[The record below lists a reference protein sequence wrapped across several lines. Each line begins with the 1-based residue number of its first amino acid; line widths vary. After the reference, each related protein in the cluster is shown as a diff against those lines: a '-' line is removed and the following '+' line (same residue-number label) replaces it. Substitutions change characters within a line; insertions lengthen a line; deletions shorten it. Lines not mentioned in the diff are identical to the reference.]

1 MNARIVRHALLIALA
16 IGPLPAI
23 AATPPPP
30 SSGAPAP
37 ALAAAT
43 TWPREVKLSSAGIL
57 IYQPQVNSWT
67 DNRIDFRCA
76 MAILPKGATREDFG
90 VVFATARTR
99 VDKTTRRVVLDD
111 LKITKSDFPTLP
123 DHGAAYLAE
132 LQKRFAQ
139 GVRTVSLDQLKQSP
153 ALAATSAPAAA
164 VQSNVPKVIVSNS
177 PAILVPIDGP
187 PVLRPVPGVAG
198 FQRVINTKALILQ
211 RAVEKD
217 FFIHV
222 FDGWM
227 TAPAIQGPWSPVFI
241 APSGINPAA
250 TKVSAARVVDMLD
263 GGPAANPKPSLAAG
277 APAIYTTQV
286 PTELIVFNGT
296 PDFVPIVGTALLWAS
311 NTTSDVLRDSTSN
324 DYYVLLAGRWFR
336 ASALNGQWTSV
347 ASNALP
353 PDFAKIPPAS
363 LAGAVL
369 MTVAGTPQAQQ
380 ALNENSIAQTAQ
392 VPRRNG
398 PKFAPKFDGAPQYGP
413 IAGTSLKYVINAS
426 APVIQVSTDAYYA
439 VRAGVWFT
447 ATQVTG
453 PWTVATSVPEAI
465 YSIPPSSPIYFVTFV
480 RIYEVTPDV
489 VHEGY
494 TPGYLGTT
502 VSPWGTVVYG
512 TGYSYMSWIGNAWYP
527 APSTYGVA
535 AAPVYNQGAGYTYAF
550 AVGLATPAWTAALPE
565 RRVFFTRLLGRLPVL
580 RNRGDQCLS
589 PAQQRGQRQR
599 AQRERQQCGS
609 CPDDRRRVARLR
621 PDACQPRRQPSWYGT
636 RQRRI
641 RIRRRPFRTVGAVAA
656 VFAAQRLLRR
666 PRRQPLS
673 PGQRRLAAAI
683 GRKLGQCIER
693 HDLGR
698 SGSQRAQQ
706 QQYPTRGGQL
716 RHEQHR
722 PLQRCAEHRLE
733 RAGPGRWRLQP
744 DARRQRRHQFAV
756 LQLLERRAGQ
766 RRGHVVERRIHLF
779 RRQLVLRRLRLGR
792 ALSLTG
798 TKLFRSRPRAGGN
811 GRRATRRCPEPGP
824 GFPRRPICR

>member
-16 IGPLPAI
+16 VGLLPAH
-23 AATPPPP
+23 AATPPAP
-30 SSGAPAP
+30 SGASAPAP
-37 ALAAAT
+37 AVAAP
-43 TWPREVKLSSAGIL
+43 WPREVKLTSAGIL
-57 IYQPQVNSWT
+57 IYQPQVSSWT
-67 DNRIDFRCA
+67 DNRIEFRCA
-76 MAILPKGATREDFG
+76 MAILPKGATREGFG

-139 GVRTVSLDQLKQSP
+139 GVHTVSLDQLKQSP

-187 PVLRPVPGVAG
+187 PVLRPIPGVAG

-222 FDGWM
+222 FGGWM
-227 TAPAIQGPWSPVFI
+227 TSAAIQGPWSPVFI
-241 APSGINPAA
+241 APSGINAAA
-250 TKVSAARVVDMLD
+250 TKISAARVVDMLD

-296 PDFVPIVGTALLWAS
+296 PDFVPVVGTSLLWAS

-324 DYYVLLAGRWFR
+324 DYYLLLAGRWFR

-353 PDFAKIPPAS
+353 PDFAKIPPGS
-363 LAGAVL
+363 LAGTVL

-398 PKFAPKFDGAPQYGP
+398 PTFAPKFDGAPQYGP

-426 APVIQVSTDAYYA
+426 APVIQVATDAYYA

-447 ATQVTG
+447 ASQVTG

-550 AVGLATPAWTAALPE
+550 AVGLATPAWTQPYLSGAYFSPGYWGGYPCCGTAATNVY
-565 RRVFFTRLLGRLPVL
+565 RRPSSAANANVRSANVNTAG
-580 RNRGDQCLS
+580 
-589 PAQQRGQRQR
+589 PAQMTAAGSRGYDQTPANLAGNPAATARANAVYASSGGPSAPSAQWQPYSLPNVYYADPDGNLYRQGSDGW
-599 AQRERQQCGS
+599 QQQSGGNWGS
-609 CPDDRRRVARLR
+609 ASSDTTWADQEANARNNNNT
-621 PDACQPRRQPSWYGT
+621 P
-636 RQRRI
+636 
-641 RIRRRPFRTVGAVAA
+641 
-656 VFAAQRLLRR
+656 
-666 PRRQPLS
+666 
-673 PGQRRLAAAI
+673 LAAASY
-683 GRKLGQCIER
+683 GMSNADRFTGAPNTGWNAQDRGDGGYSRTLGGSGGISSQYYNYWN
-693 HDLGR
+693 DVQDNAVAMWWNGGYTYTAGNWYYGGLGW
-698 SGSQRAQQ
+698 G
-706 QQYPTRGGQL
+706 
-716 RHEQHR
+716 
-722 PLQRCAEHRLE
+722 
-733 RAGPGRWRLQP
+733 
-744 DARRQRRHQFAV
+744 AR
-756 LQLLERRAGQ
+756 
-766 RRGHVVERRIHLF
+766 
-779 RRQLVLRRLRLGR
+779 
-792 ALSLTG
+792 
-798 TKLFRSRPRAGGN
+798 
-811 GRRATRRCPEPGP
+811 
-824 GFPRRPICR
+824 FP

>member
-1 MNARIVRHALLIALA
+1 MNSRIARHVLLIALVLA
-16 IGPLPAI
+16 TLPTI
-23 AATPPPP
+23 AATPTASPAAT
-30 SSGAPAP
+30 APAT
-37 ALAAAT
+37 AA
-43 TWPREVKLSSAGIL
+43 TWPREVKLSDAGIL

-76 MAILPKGATREDFG
+76 MAILPKGATREDYG

-139 GVRTVSLDQLKQSP
+139 GVRSISLDQLKQSP

-187 PVLRPVPGVAG
+187 PVLRPITGVAG
-198 FQRVINTKALILQ
+198 LQRVINTKALILQ

-227 TAPAIQGPWSPVFI
+227 TSGAIQGPWSPVFI
-241 APSGINPAA
+241 APSGINAAA
-250 TKVSAARVVDMLD
+250 TKVAAARVVDMLD

-277 APAIYTTQV
+277 APTIYTTQV
-286 PTELIVFNGT
+286 PTELIVFNGA
-296 PDFVPIVGTALLWAS
+296 PDFVPVVGTTLLWAS

-353 PDFAKIPPAS
+353 PDFAKIPPTS

-369 MTVAGTPQAQQ
+369 MTVAGTAQAQQ

-426 APVIQVSTDAYYA
+426 APVIQVATDAYFA

-447 ATQVTG
+447 AADVTG
-453 PWTVATSVPEAI
+453 PWTVATAVPESI

-480 RIYEVTPDV
+480 RIYEVTPDI

-512 TGYSYMSWIGNAWYP
+512 TGYSYMSWIGNVWYP

-535 AAPVYNQGAGYTYAF
+535 AEPVYNRAAGYTYAF
-550 AVGLATPAWTAALPE
+550 AVGLATPAWTQPY
-565 RRVFFTRLLGRLPVL
+565 
-580 RNRGDQCLS
+580 LS
-589 PAQQRGQRQR
+589 
-599 AQRERQQCGS
+599 
-609 CPDDRRRVARLR
+609 
-621 PDACQPRRQPSWYGT
+621 
-636 RQRRI
+636 
-641 RIRRRPFRTVGAVAA
+641 GAY
-656 VFAAQRLLRR
+656 F
-666 PRRQPLS
+666 S
-673 PGQRRLAAAI
+673 PG
-683 GRKLGQCIER
+683 
-693 HDLGR
+693 
-698 SGSQRAQQ
+698 
-706 QQYPTRGGQL
+706 YWGG
-716 RHEQHR
+716 
-722 PLQRCAEHRLE
+722 PPAS
-733 RAGPGRWRLQP
+733 A
-744 DARRQRRHQFAV
+744 
-756 LQLLERRAGQ
+756 
-766 RRGHVVERRIHLF
+766 
-779 RRQLVLRRLRLGR
+779 
-792 ALSLTG
+792 
-798 TKLFRSRPRAGGN
+798 
-811 GRRATRRCPEPGP
+811 
-824 GFPRRPICR
+824 

>member
-1 MNARIVRHALLIALA
+1 
-16 IGPLPAI
+16 
-23 AATPPPP
+23 
-30 SSGAPAP
+30 
-37 ALAAAT
+37 
-43 TWPREVKLSSAGIL
+43 
-57 IYQPQVNSWT
+57 
-67 DNRIDFRCA
+67 
-76 MAILPKGATREDFG
+76 
-90 VVFATARTR
+90 
-99 VDKTTRRVVLDD
+99 
-111 LKITKSDFPTLP
+111 
-123 DHGAAYLAE
+123 
-132 LQKRFAQ
+132 
-139 GVRTVSLDQLKQSP
+139 
-153 ALAATSAPAAA
+153 
-164 VQSNVPKVIVSNS
+164 
-177 PAILVPIDGP
+177 
-187 PVLRPVPGVAG
+187 
-198 FQRVINTKALILQ
+198 
-211 RAVEKD
+211 
-217 FFIHV
+217 
-222 FDGWM
+222 
-227 TAPAIQGPWSPVFI
+227 
-241 APSGINPAA
+241 
-250 TKVSAARVVDMLD
+250 MLD

-353 PDFAKIPPAS
+353 PDFAKIPPGS

-426 APVIQVSTDAYYA
+426 APVIQVATDAYYA

-480 RIYEVTPDV
+480 RIYDVTPDV

-550 AVGLATPAWTAALPE
+550 AVGLATPAWTQPYLSGAYFSPGYWGGYPCCGTAATNVY
-565 RRVFFTRLLGRLPVL
+565 RRPSSAANANVRSANVNSAGPVQMTGAGS
-580 RNRGDQCLS
+580 RGYDQT
-589 PAQQRGQRQR
+589 PANLAGNPAGTAR
-599 AQRERQQCGS
+599 ANAVYAS
-609 CPDDRRRVARLR
+609 V
-621 PDACQPRRQPSWYGT
+621 
-636 RQRRI
+636 
-641 RIRRRPFRTVGAVAA
+641 RRPFRTVGAVAA

-683 GRKLGQCIER
+683 GRQLGQRVER

-698 SGSQRAQQ
+698 SGGQRAQQ
-706 QQYPTRGGQL
+706 QQYAARGGQL
-716 RHEQHR
+716 RHEQRR
-722 PLQRCAEHRLE
+722 PLHRRAEHRLE
-733 RAGPGRWRLQP
+733 RAGPGRRRLQP
-744 DARRQRRHQFAV
+744 HARRQRRHQFGV

-779 RRQLVLRRLRLGR
+779 RRQLVLRRPGLGR
-792 ALSLTG
+792 PLSLTG
-798 TKLFRSRPRAGGN
+798 TGSSGHGCALAETGVAPFAAVQNLAQIFHGVPDVGESRVQRRDPEAQDVRRAEVADDASRDERLHDCVRAVRVRIADLAAAQPLLARSLQHETPAGTARVDERNEKFGQGQRLCAQCTRCRPATPLRAAYRRRIPARP
-811 GRRATRRCPEPGP
+811 GRRSAA
-824 GFPRRPICR
+824 CRT

>member
-1 MNARIVRHALLIALA
+1 MNSRIARHVLLIALVLA
-16 IGPLPAI
+16 TLPTI
-23 AATPPPP
+23 AATPTASPAAT
-30 SSGAPAP
+30 APAT
-37 ALAAAT
+37 AA
-43 TWPREVKLSSAGIL
+43 TWPREVKLSDAGIL

-76 MAILPKGATREDFG
+76 MAILPKGATREDYG

-139 GVRTVSLDQLKQSP
+139 GVRSISLDQLKQSP

-187 PVLRPVPGVAG
+187 PVLRPITGVAG
-198 FQRVINTKALILQ
+198 LQRVINTKALILQ

-227 TAPAIQGPWSPVFI
+227 TSGAIQGPWSPVFI
-241 APSGINPAA
+241 APSGINAAA
-250 TKVSAARVVDMLD
+250 TKVAAARVVDMLD

-277 APAIYTTQV
+277 APTIYTTQV
-286 PTELIVFNGT
+286 PTELIVFNGA
-296 PDFVPIVGTALLWAS
+296 PDFVPVVGTTLLWAS

-353 PDFAKIPPAS
+353 PDFAKIPPTS

-369 MTVAGTPQAQQ
+369 MTVAGTAQAQQ

-426 APVIQVSTDAYYA
+426 APVIQVATDAYFA

-447 ATQVTG
+447 ATDVTG
-453 PWTVATSVPEAI
+453 PWTIATAVPESI

-480 RIYEVTPDV
+480 RIYEVTPDI

-512 TGYSYMSWIGNAWYP
+512 TGYSYMSWIGNVWYP

-535 AAPVYNQGAGYTYAF
+535 AEPVYNRAAGYTYAF
-550 AVGLATPAWTAALPE
+550 AVGLATPAWTQPYLSGAYFSPGYWGGYPCCGTAATN
-565 RRVFFTRLLGRLPVL
+565 VY
-580 RNRGDQCLS
+580 
-589 PAQQRGQRQR
+589 
-599 AQRERQQCGS
+599 
-609 CPDDRRRVARLR
+609 
-621 PDACQPRRQPSWYGT
+621 RQPSAAANANVRSANVNSPGPVQMTYAGSRGYDQTPANLAGNPAAAARANAVYASAGRPSAPSAQWQPYSLPNVYYAAPDGNIFRQGSDGWQQQSGGNWGSASSDTTWADQEANARNNNNTPVAAASYSMSNADRFTGAPNSGWNAQDRGDGGYSRTLGGT
-636 RQRRI
+636 GGISSEYYNYWNDVQDN
-641 RIRRRPFRTVGAVAA
+641 AVAMWWNGGYTYTA
-656 VFAAQRLLRR
+656 
-666 PRRQPLS
+666 
-673 PGQRRLAAAI
+673 GNWYY
-683 GRKLGQCIER
+683 GGLGW
-693 HDLGR
+693 G
-698 SGSQRAQQ
+698 
-706 QQYPTRGGQL
+706 
-716 RHEQHR
+716 
-722 PLQRCAEHRLE
+722 
-733 RAGPGRWRLQP
+733 
-744 DARRQRRHQFAV
+744 AR
-756 LQLLERRAGQ
+756 
-766 RRGHVVERRIHLF
+766 
-779 RRQLVLRRLRLGR
+779 
-792 ALSLTG
+792 
-798 TKLFRSRPRAGGN
+798 
-811 GRRATRRCPEPGP
+811 
-824 GFPRRPICR
+824 FP